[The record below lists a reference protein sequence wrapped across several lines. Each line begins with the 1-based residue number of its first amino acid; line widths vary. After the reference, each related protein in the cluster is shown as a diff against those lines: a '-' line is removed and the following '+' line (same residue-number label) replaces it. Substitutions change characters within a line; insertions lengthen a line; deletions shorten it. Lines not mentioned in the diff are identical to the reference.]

1 MKRKSYHSSNA
12 KVQLFREKIV
22 VIEEEWFDGMNLT
35 DGTTFPKVLIK
46 REKSKFNQN
55 INLPR
60 DTKQHIHEITIK
72 MAVTH

>member
-12 KVQLFREKIV
+12 KVQLFRENIV

-46 REKSKFNQN
+46 RENQN
-55 INLPR
+55 S
-60 DTKQHIHEITIK
+60 IK
-72 MAVTH
+72 TLIYHVTQSNTYMKLQ